1 MNPKLN
7 EAQRL
12 ALAQLG
18 RQYESVRINGQTDI
32 AVCIRDGECFTLC
45 LNRDGGTTLL
55 RKVAVV
61 R

>member
-1 MNPKLN
+1 MIHKLN
-7 EAQRL
+7 EAQML
-12 ALAQLG
+12 ALGQLG
-18 RQYESVRINGQTDI
+18 QRYESVRINGRIDI